1 MSFSDFTTVR
11 NFAANK
17 RLIEQ
22 LIGKGKFIFLTL
34 FNTIIGLAKGQGQKL
49 WDISVQEAHSFAT
62 YIQVYSNPAV
72 WYVKA

>member
-49 WDISVQEAHSFAT
+49 WDISIQEAYYFAT
-62 YIQVYSNPAV
+62 YIQVWSSPSV
-72 WYVKA
+72 W

>member
-49 WDISVQEAHSFAT
+49 WDISIQEAYYFAT
-62 YIQVYSNPAV
+62 YIHV
-72 WYVKA
+72 WSSPSVW

>member
-34 FNTIIGLAKGQGQKL
+34 FNTIVGLAKGQGQKL
-49 WDISVQEAHSFAT
+49 WDISIQEAYYFAT
-62 YIQVYSNPAV
+62 YIQVWSSPSV
-72 WYVKA
+72 W

>member
-11 NFAANK
+11 NFAPNK

-49 WDISVQEAHSFAT
+49 WDISIQEAYYFAT
-62 YIQVYSNPAV
+62 YIQVWSSPSV
-72 WYVKA
+72 W